1 MPGKSGKFGIISE
14 PVPSIE
20 DRTASMLSKVAKLAF
35 SVPVVQFPIEDW
47 FS

>member
-1 MPGKSGKFGIISE
+1 MPGKSGKFGTISM

-20 DRTASMLSKVAKLAF
+20 DRAASMLSKIAKLAF
-35 SVPVVQFPIEDW
+35 SVPVVHFPVQDW